1 MNNFYKLERDV
12 IRLDTI
18 DIISKRERYV
28 GPDRSGK
35 DDWTPTNGEFL
46 IVINDDRE
54 YSYSSMQERDTVY
67 NDLIAKLT
75 VTDETNTVPG
85 TVFTDKQALSM
96 TY

>member
-1 MNNFYKLERDV
+1 MNNFYKLERDI

-18 DIISKRERYV
+18 DIISKREWYV
-28 GPDRSGK
+28 GPDRNGK